1 MLDSYP
7 QQRLTL
13 EGLNINYLDTG
24 SGKKTLLFV
33 HGMGASIKGW
43 AKNIEPLSK
52 AYRCIAID
60 LPNHGESTLGE
71 FECDIPSYL
80 NILSAF
86 IKTLELDNFTMI
98 GHSMGGMLSVLYA
111 DKHPTQVA
119 HLILLAPAGFEKFKD
134 QELSLVKMVFTPEYI
149 QSYQKE
155 KITTN
160 FHLNFYKFPDEA
172 QFLISDREALISDP
186 TRYNLYAQTIS
197 KSAYN
202 IISTALP
209 EIISDFKTP
218 STIIYGKEDQLIPH
232 HLVHP
237 DMDLQEVADRAVST
251 LGGKLHI
258 LPDCGHYLMW
268 EQADIINKLII
279 QKS

>member
-1 MLDSYP
+1 MLDSHP
-7 QQRLTL
+7 RHSLTL
-13 EGLNINYLDTG
+13 DGLRINYLDTE
-24 SGKKTLLFV
+24 SGEKTLLFV

-60 LPNHGESTLGE
+60 LPNHGDSTLGE
-71 FECDIPSYL
+71 YECDIPSYL
-80 NILSAF
+80 HILSAF
-86 IKTLELDNFTMI
+86 IKALKLDTFTMI
-98 GHSMGGMLSVLYA
+98 GHSMGGMLSILYA
-111 DKHPTQVA
+111 DKNAAQVE
-119 HLILLAPAGFEKFKD
+119 HLILLAPAGFEKFKE
-134 QELSLVKMVFTPEYI
+134 QELGLVKMVFTPEYI
-149 QSYQKE
+149 QSYPVE

-160 FHLNFYKFPDEA
+160 FHLNFHKFPEEA

-186 TRYNLYAQTIS
+186 TRYQFYAQTIS

-209 EIISDFKTP
+209 EMISDFKTP
-218 STIIYGKEDQLIPH
+218 STIIYGKEDKLIPH

-237 DMDLQEVADRAVST
+237 EMDLQEVADNAVTT
-251 LGGKLHI
+251 LGGELHL

-268 EQADIINKLII
+268 EQADFINKLII
-279 QKS
+279 EKS